1 MYFQS
6 LSCVQLFAVLWN
18 IAHQT
23 PLFMGFFRK
32 KYWSE
37 LSFPLLG
44 DLPNPGIKLASPE
57 FLALARGFLTTEPPG
72 KPIMESHKY
81 SKLIFDRSKE
91 NLMYE

>member
-1 MYFQS
+1 
-6 LSCVQLFAVLWN
+6 
-18 IAHQT
+18 
-23 PLFMGFFRK
+23 MGFFRK

-37 LSFPLLG
+37 LSFPLPG

-57 FLALARGFLTTEPPG
+57 SLALARVFLTTEPHG

-81 SKLIFDRSKE
+81 SKLIFDKRKE